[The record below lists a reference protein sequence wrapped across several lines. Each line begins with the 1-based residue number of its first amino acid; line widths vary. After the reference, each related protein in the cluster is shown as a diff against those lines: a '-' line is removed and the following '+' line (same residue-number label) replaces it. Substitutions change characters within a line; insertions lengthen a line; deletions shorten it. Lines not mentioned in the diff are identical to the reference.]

1 MPHPRWISISPSAF
15 QWEAEALDWLS
26 ERLPTAEPWQAWSN
40 FEFVASDD
48 GVAIRVLGEIDLA
61 SAPLLDAAFGGVDGQ
76 GTIEVD
82 VSEMTFCDGSG
93 LRVLERAHRRFG
105 SRLRVAGA
113 TPLLRRLADLV
124 DMDWLAVDGTRPAH
138 RAADGSS

>member
-1 MPHPRWISISPSAF
+1 MDLTGEFCSI
-15 QWEAEALDWLS
+15 
-26 ERLPTAEPWQAWSN
+26 
-40 FEFVASDD
+40 EFVSAGD
-48 GVAIRVLGEIDLA
+48 GVTIRVVGEIDLA
-61 SAPLLDAAFGGVDGQ
+61 SASLLDTAFGKVVGQ

-105 SRLRVAGA
+105 CRLRVTGA

-138 RAADGSS
+138 RAGDASS